1 MASGLAS
8 VPAETPATPG
18 SWATLWAPLAFATAP
33 VVALDQW
40 SKLYV
45 RAHFTLYHTRPLVPG
60 WLDLTYT
67 LNPGAAFSLFA
78 TMPPGFRHI
87 FFISLSIIATIVL
100 VALMGRR
107 TTTMLSSIAYA
118 LILGGTI
125 GNLIDRVARG
135 LVTDFIWF
143 HHLSF
148 SYPVFNNSP
157 TPSITIGV
165 GLISTTLLAL
175 PLASIITGR
184 RIWPELNLGL
194 WCHLPVI
201 VQLVKQFDEIVRNLG
216 VLRLERSDNPSV
228 CKRH

>member
-1 MASGLAS
+1 MASFPTAAPMDTTERPRFW
-8 VPAETPATPG
+8 VTR
-18 SWATLWAPLAFATAP
+18 WAPLAFVTAP

-45 RAHFTLYHTRPLVPG
+45 RAHFALYHTRPIIPG

-78 TMPPGFRHI
+78 TMPPGFRHV
-87 FFISLSIIATIVL
+87 FFISLSIVATVVL
-100 VALMGRR
+100 VTLMARR
-107 TTTMLSSIAYA
+107 TTTMLSSIAFA

-148 SYPVFNNSP
+148 SYPVFNLADS
-157 TPSITIGV
+157 SITIGV
-165 GLISTTLLAL
+165 GLILLL
-175 PLASIITGR
+175 SWLSP
-184 RIWPELNLGL
+184 
-194 WCHLPVI
+194 
-201 VQLVKQFDEIVRNLG
+201 
-216 VLRLERSDNPSV
+216 SDSDSPQ
-228 CKRH
+228 

>member
-1 MASGLAS
+1 VASGLATVSAETS
-8 VPAETPATPG
+8 VPPR
-18 SWATLWAPLAFATAP
+18 SWATLWAPLVFVTAP

-45 RAHFTLYHTRPLVPG
+45 RVHFPLYHTRPIVPG

-78 TMPPGFRHI
+78 TMPPSFRHI

-100 VALMGRR
+100 VTLMARR
-107 TTTMLSSIAYA
+107 TTTMLSSIAFA

-125 GNLIDRVARG
+125 GNLIDRIARG

-148 SYPVFNNSP
+148 SYPVFNLADS
-157 TPSITIGV
+157 SITIGV
-165 GLISTTLLAL
+165 GLILLLSWLDSPSL
-175 PLASIITGR
+175 PHDFGHQPPI
-184 RIWPELNLGL
+184 
-194 WCHLPVI
+194 
-201 VQLVKQFDEIVRNLG
+201 
-216 VLRLERSDNPSV
+216 
-228 CKRH
+228 